1 MFKRETAL
9 KVAVVTLVIVAI
21 MDLFRGYMH
30 TANIWY
36 ASENIA
42 KMTQTADT
50 MNLMNF
56 FGISNLLTGCIY
68 LLIIL
73 KAKELS
79 PYVLVIIPVT
89 YLIGIISSNLTGVAA
104 MQVSEWNGKYMM
116 YVYLAATA
124 LIGINYFIS
133 AARHKVKTSE

>member
-1 MFKRETAL
+1 MFKKETAL
-9 KVAVVTLVIVAI
+9 KIAVVTLIIIAL
-21 MDLFRGYMH
+21 MDLIRGYMH

-50 MNLMNF
+50 MNLMNS

-133 AARHKVKTSE
+133 VARHKVKTAE